1 MAQKIGPAS
10 LRLYTNKHFDAL
22 WFADRTYDTLLHR
35 TLQTKTF
42 LHTLLRKLGGRTAL
56 SHVQATSHT
65 LFIHSFFCNPRH
77 MNKRKERLD
86 VPFKPHT
93 QYVRRFEPF
102 VALQNTF
109 QKNALFSFCM
119 ASQSNPETLFTQGG
133 SLFALLAMHY
143 SLAQKHYTCSQ
154 LTASHA
160 LYAVTKSKVP
170 EHVRVANRR
179 ARKTF
184 KTIRIGGKTTR
195 IEYTRKYAHHIESV
209 LTRYLQKR
217 VVWKQCTM
225 RRVATS
231 ATFIAHYIALQF
243 EQNKKKPSRYIFQD
257 ALRKCILAPRL
268 IGARIEVAGCIG
280 GADKARKQTAKFGQ
294 TSLHMFEHR
303 IDYHATTA
311 LTRKGI
317 LGVKVWMSFTS

>member
-10 LRLYTNKHFDAL
+10 LRLHTNKHFDAL
-22 WFADRTYDTLLHR
+22 WFADRMYPTFLHR

-65 LFIHSFFCNPRH
+65 IFIHSFFCNPRH
-77 MNKRKERLD
+77 MNKRKERVFPPESD
-86 VPFKPHT
+86 AK
-93 QYVRRFEPF
+93 YVRRFEPF
-102 VALQNTF
+102 AVLQNNF
-109 QKNALFSFCM
+109 QQKTLFSFCM
-119 ASQSNPETLFTQGG
+119 SSQSKQWKSFAQSG
-133 SLFALLAMHY
+133 SLFALLALHH
-143 SLAQKHYTCSQ
+143 SLAQKHYACSP
-154 LTASHA
+154 LTTSHA

-170 EHVRVANRR
+170 ESVLTANRR

-184 KTIRIGGKTTR
+184 TILRLGRRKIKLP
-195 IEYTRKYAHHIESV
+195 YTREYSHHIESV
-209 LTRYLQKR
+209 LTKYLQKR
-217 VVWKQCTM
+217 VVWKPCKM
-225 RRVATS
+225 RRIATS

-243 EQNKKKPSRYIFQD
+243 EQNKKKPSRYIFED
-257 ALRKCILAPRL
+257 ALKKCTRAPGL
-268 IGARIEVAGCIG
+268 VGVRIEVAGCIG
-280 GADKARKQTAKFGQ
+280 GVDKARKQTAKFGQ

-317 LGVKVWMSFTS
+317 LGIKVWMSFTF